1 MINTAWSKREKER
14 EREIFLLL
22 FKISSKG
29 YSGVVAV
36 KSSFGRI
43 YRGEIFN
50 EVNAVLKIKRRF

>member
-1 MINTAWSKREKER
+1 MINSAWSKREKER

-22 FKISSKG
+22 FKSSKG

-50 EVNAVLKIKRRF
+50 KVNAVLKIKRRF